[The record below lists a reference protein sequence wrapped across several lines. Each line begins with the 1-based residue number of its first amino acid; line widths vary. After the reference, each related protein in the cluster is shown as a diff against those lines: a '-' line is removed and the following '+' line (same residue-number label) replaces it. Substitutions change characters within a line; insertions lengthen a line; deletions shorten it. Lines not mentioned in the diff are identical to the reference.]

1 MDYPA
6 LERAARR
13 EDAAEVMRHAASELR
28 LIASGHSPLRAVRH
42 PLGFIC
48 LPVLRDGPHGVCVHV
63 FGNSGDSGDSGDSWD
78 SEDSGVSGDSG
89 VPGASGVPGVPWVS
103 GSGEPAGAPRTGPAV
118 PDVHSHSWELTS
130 TVLYGRLGNRRMR
143 VRERAGEPTHRVFE
157 VHSDPSGV
165 DEVRPTGRLVS
176 CSPGAEQTSVR
187 GQTYAL
193 PAGEFH
199 ATVVPGGRPTA
210 TLVLGRT
217 VPGRADLSLGPLGAP
232 GYRMVRRTCDATQT
246 ARIARAVLWRMHE
259 PGPEPPG

>member
-13 EDAAEVMRHAASELR
+13 EDTAEVMRHAASELR
-28 LIASGHSPLRAVRH
+28 HVTSGHSPLRAVRH

-48 LPVLRDGPHGVCVHV
+48 LPVLRDGPYGVCVHV
-63 FGNSGDSGDSGDSWD
+63 FG
-78 SEDSGVSGDSG
+78 SEG
-89 VPGASGVPGVPWVS
+89 
-103 GSGEPAGAPRTGPAV
+103 PAGTPQPGPAV
-118 PDVHSHSWELTS
+118 PDVHSHSWDLTS

-143 VRERAGEPTHRVFE
+143 VRERAEEPTHRVFE

-165 DEVRPTGRLVS
+165 DEVRPTGRLVA

-187 GQTYAL
+187 GQTYDL

-199 ATVVPGGRPTA
+199 TTVVPGGRPTA

-217 VPGRADLSLGPLGAP
+217 VPGRADLSLGPLRAP
-232 GYRMVRRTCDATQT
+232 GHRMVRRMCDATQT
-246 ARIARAVLWRMHE
+246 ARIARAVLRRMHE

>member
-13 EDAAEVMRHAASELR
+13 EDAAEVMRHAAAELR
-28 LIASGHSPLRAVRH
+28 HIASGHSPLRAVRH
-42 PLGFIC
+42 PLGFVC
-48 LPVLRDGPHGVCVHV
+48 LPLLRDGPYGVCVHV
-63 FGNSGDSGDSGDSWD
+63 FG
-78 SEDSGVSGDSG
+78 
-89 VPGASGVPGVPWVS
+89 VS
-103 GSGEPAGAPRTGPAV
+103 GSGEPPGTPQDGPPV

-143 VRERAGEPTHRVFE
+143 VRERAEEPTHRVFE

-165 DEVRPTGRLVS
+165 DEVRPTRRLVS
-176 CSPGAEQTSVR
+176 CLPGAEQTSVR

-199 ATVVPGGRPTA
+199 TTVVPGGHPTA

-217 VPGRADLSLGPLGAP
+217 VPGRADLSLGPLQAP
-232 GYRMVRRTCDATQT
+232 GHRMVRRMCDATQT
-246 ARIARAVLWRMHE
+246 ARIARAVLRRMHE